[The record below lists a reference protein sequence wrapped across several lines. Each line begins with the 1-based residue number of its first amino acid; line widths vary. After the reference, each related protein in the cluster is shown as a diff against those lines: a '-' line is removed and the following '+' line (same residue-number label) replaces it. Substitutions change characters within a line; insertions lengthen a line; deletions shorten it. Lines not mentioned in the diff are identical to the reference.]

1 MLLLQFLA
9 LSNAQVSV
17 LNTSELTL
25 EPEAQAEQA
34 NSWKASSI
42 GREMRSAR
50 SCVSETQLHQFQPF
64 LLTEWLSAK
73 P

>member
-34 NSWKASSI
+34 NS
-42 GREMRSAR
+42 
-50 SCVSETQLHQFQPF
+50 
-64 LLTEWLSAK
+64 
-73 P
+73 